1 MQFKIIQKFQQRYT
15 AAIGDTSLRVC
26 AKDVHGTKIFF
37 TFWNKVFPIAQVE
50 EDMIVK
56 VTNALFS
63 WNKNILEIRI
73 NNQLV
78 LNAIIRKL

>member
-1 MQFKIIQKFQQRYT
+1 MKSEIRISTFTPIGCMQFKIIQKFQQRYT

-63 WNKNILEIRI
+63 
-73 NNQLV
+73 
-78 LNAIIRKL
+78 